1 MNDENGRILILEVRT
16 DDTKYLMVNIYS
28 ANTEQDQLKTHQ
40 IFILIENFDN
50 FYNKNMI
57 LASDLIYFSMKAWM

>member
-28 ANTEQDQLKTHQ
+28 ANTEQGQLKTQ
-40 IFILIENFDN
+40 QTFILIENFDN

-57 LASDLIYFSMKAWM
+57 LASDLIYFSMKT

>member
-28 ANTEQDQLKTHQ
+28 ANTEEDQLKTQQ

-57 LASDLIYFSMKAWM
+57 LASDLIYFSMKT